1 MQTLIVWPET
11 PCAKSSPFPNEPGK
25 PVLRLVNLTSNQP
38 FWSVNNGLPT
48 NYPSLQRNVACD
60 AVVIGGGITGAL
72 VAIHLAEAGVKTLV
86 LDQRDIGTGST
97 SASTAL
103 LQYEIDVPLRELIKK
118 VGLAAATRGYRL
130 CREAIGKL
138 ERLAARVKID
148 CGFERK
154 PSLFLARH
162 QREVPELREEFQL
175 RRKMGIELEFYDAPA
190 IQARF
195 PFSRPAALFSK
206 DGGQVDPHR
215 LTHGLLAAGKRAGLE
230 VYDRTKMTRLE
241 QIRCGV
247 RITTQNGC
255 LVTARRAVIAAGFES
270 KALLKGEAGTLK
282 STYALISEPLA
293 KISGWHQQCL
303 IWESG
308 TPYLYLRTTP
318 GGRVIVGG
326 EDENF
331 VNAKRRDA
339 LISQKTRTLVK
350 KFGRLF
356 PDLPLE
362 VAYAW
367 AGTFGETKDGL
378 AYIGVHPRFPHT
390 YFALGYGGNGIPFS
404 VIAAEIIRDS
414 FLGRANRD
422 SRLFRFGR

>member
-1 MQTLIVWPET
+1 M
-11 PCAKSSPFPNEPGK
+11 
-25 PVLRLVNLTSNQP
+25 NLTSGHP
-38 FWSVNNGLPT
+38 FWSVNNGLPAT
-48 NYPSLQRNVACD
+48 YPSLRRDVSCD

-72 VAIHLAEAGVKTLV
+72 VAVHLAEAGVKTLV
-86 LDQRDIGTGST
+86 LDKRDIGTGST

-103 LQYEIDVPLRELIKK
+103 LQYEIDVPLRELIGK
-118 VGLAAATRGYRL
+118 VGPVAATRSYQL

-138 ERLAARVKID
+138 ERLAARLKID

-162 QREVPELREEFQL
+162 QREVPELCEEFQL
-175 RRKMGIELEFYDAPA
+175 RRKMGIELEFFDAAA
-190 IQARF
+190 IRKRF

-206 DGGQVDPHR
+206 DGGQLDPHR

-230 VYDRTKMTRLE
+230 VCDRTEMARLE
-241 QIRCGV
+241 QTRRGV
-247 RITTQNGC
+247 RITTKSGF
-255 LVTARRAVIAAGFES
+255 VITARRAVIAAGFES

-282 STYALISEPLA
+282 STYALISEPLP
-293 KISGWHQQCL
+293 KISEWHRQCL

-308 TPYLYLRTTP
+308 SPYLYLRTTTE
-318 GGRVIVGG
+318 GRVIVGG
-326 EDENF
+326 EDEDF

-339 LISQKTRTLVK
+339 LISQKARTLVK

-356 PDLPLE
+356 PDVPLE
-362 VAYAW
+362 VAFAW

-390 YFALGYGGNGIPFS
+390 WFALGYGGNGITFS
-404 VIAAEIIRDS
+404 LIAAEIIRDD
-414 FLGRANRD
+414 FLGLENRD
-422 SRLFRFGR
+422 ARIFRFGR

>member
-1 MQTLIVWPET
+1 M
-11 PCAKSSPFPNEPGK
+11 
-25 PVLRLVNLTSNQP
+25 NLTSSHP
-38 FWSVNNGLPT
+38 FWSVNNGLPA
-48 NYPSLQRNVACD
+48 NYPSLQRNVSCD

-72 VAIHLAEAGVKTLV
+72 VAVHLAEAGVKTLV
-86 LDQRDIGTGST
+86 LDKRDIGTGST

-103 LQYEIDVPLRELIKK
+103 LQYEIDVPLRELIKT
-118 VGLAAATRGYRL
+118 VGPVAASRSYQLCCGAIRTLEQLAGRL
-130 CREAIGKL
+130 
-138 ERLAARVKID
+138 KID

-162 QREVPELREEFQL
+162 QREILELREEFQL
-175 RRKMGIELEFYDAPA
+175 RRKMGIELEFYDATA
-190 IQARF
+190 VRARF

-241 QIRCGV
+241 ETRRGV
-247 RITTQNGC
+247 RITTHNGC
-255 LVTARRAVIAAGFES
+255 LITARRAVIAAGFES
-270 KALLKGEAGTLK
+270 NALLNTGAGTLK
-282 STYALISEPLA
+282 STYALISEPLPE
-293 KISGWHQQCL
+293 IPGWHQQCL

-308 TPYLYLRTTP
+308 MPYLYLRTTAE
-318 GGRVIVGG
+318 GRVIVGG
-326 EDENF
+326 EDEDF
-331 VNAKRRDA
+331 VSAKRRDV

-356 PDLPLE
+356 PDQPLE

-378 AYIGVHPRFPHT
+378 PYIGVHRRFPHVC
-390 YFALGYGGNGIPFS
+390 FALSYGGNGITFS
-404 VIAAEIIRDS
+404 VIAAEILRDY
-414 FLGRANRD
+414 FTGRTNLDA
-422 SRLFRFGR
+422 SLFRFARGVLGSCLSISTV